1 MSTNTDDIIS
11 GGLFAPIEPLKL
23 NDTFYTWYNTT
34 NIIIDALNP
43 LAIYDVAA
51 GPGITVTKIS
61 GGVGVVSVNAGCGLK
76 FDTNISLTLDISGTQ
91 ESSTVQE
98 EDYYIFEQYGGTNI
112 TTDSGDC
119 ETLFKVQATN
129 ILPYFVSGDHDFL
142 GGDTSLF
149 KVSSTNFEIDSNNVE
164 FKTTNIYLNNNPTTT
179 DDGYEDRQ
187 NIAFV
192 GFTVHAGDE
201 EPTFGYDGSILA
213 WKSNQNFAVTSDRS
227 YVSDSAGS
235 DASFRFSTKTASQ
248 QNVSLKLLTG
258 SRESDID
265 AGKIFRMEAIDSIN
279 KISFHFDDENTT
291 FGEVSMFSASY
302 NQALDRT
309 EFQIQGTAYIRDI
322 EDSSQFLTVSDSTA
336 YKVPITNTNGVLDY
350 KFTNRFVSSNY
361 SPTLVVGDV
370 VRFEYSDNTNTT
382 EDIDVVAAQADT
394 ESNSRT
400 VGVVE
405 SISGG
410 KITVALNGVC
420 NRTSVTSG
428 QVYYLSQTLAGKVT
442 STKPTSGIVKEV
454 FVGVDTSK
462 VLIFG
467 TSTLQTPNFGSVL
480 VDGGDTVES
489 TTYGDTLSL
498 VAGSNISLST
508 NTSNEIIITAGALI
522 DADYWTTISTDTG
535 APNEIAASGPGQQA
549 FILGGNGAS
558 TEATGPDTIVV
569 NAPNSYGIIEIVGEN
584 TDELDYTLTASS
596 GSDTLT
602 IRSGVGINITSS
614 TNNDIVIEATGLSV
628 PANRSITNQK
638 LALMESY
645 SVKGAQLNGEPIDIY
660 QQEEVHE
667 ITYPVLASYYD
678 VYYGTDGE
686 RVYRDPVTLIEYPSL
701 TSEVLESSTPVGT
714 PNAVSGFVIGR
725 VVDEEGNVSDL
736 KTLNRKELRLI
747 LGASST
753 GFLEEN
759 NKLFN
764 AWQLYDYS
772 DILTSID
779 SETAEGKSGTLRFVA
794 GPGIELEGIEG
805 VAGSTSKS
813 IKITATGD
821 AAAFSTITNVTTA
834 ESLLAAGVGSTL
846 NISERDAVG
855 IDVTSNNE
863 LDFYIK
869 SGGITNDMLTGM
881 PENSVKVNTGGT
893 NDTTPVDLYIDE
905 NQILGRLE
913 DGFVKALSGSEV
925 RQIIGLT
932 SSDYYKAI
940 SCYTGATLSGTANA
954 ASTETLILRGGTNI
968 SLTVLGDS
976 SIRIDATTDSSM
988 YGIKT
993 ISFSETGQTYTP
1005 THLIMDEV
1013 YLSSSSGV
1021 YNNIDVITSYS
1032 SSTDTLTTS
1041 FDLGVMPQRSVKVA
1055 GSAYNN
1061 GRGGYLASNLI
1072 LQQGHVLGVTTTGTA
1087 VSSIPFSTVVQNS
1100 GLSYYYSA
1108 SVDGYNI
1115 YSSGASQ
1122 LKFVSGGNVQLSYDG
1137 TNIVITSN
1145 TDVQSD
1151 TTPTLGGNL
1160 ELDSKFFTQGA
1171 KKSLGLT
1178 NSLTYTTNH
1187 YLNVKNAVNKIE
1199 LEVIRDTSVATGID
1213 IVMTPYGTGSV
1224 VSPRF
1229 SSDAINNLTLKTGTS
1244 DGKIVVDGNA
1254 STSTTISATGSKALY
1269 LAPGTSS
1276 NDIALHFDNGV
1287 SARTIIA
1294 RRSTNDLGVLHTS
1307 PLGNLVLAAGHI
1319 STGISTGANYIQ
1331 MNSSVLMNSSKTI
1344 GSQDNVIKINATDS
1358 GYLKLS
1364 GTNKSVSQKVSS
1376 TSMITATSRIIDT
1389 FKISSIG
1396 TSMKYVVRGENPST
1410 ATDKFLLEFNL
1421 IISGTEVVSE
1431 VISRIYPAAA
1441 TGTTKGVVPS
1451 VVSDGTDVE
1460 VSLNTID
1467 GNYTVTVYRTAL
1479 L

>member
-34 NIIIDALNP
+34 NTIINALNP
-43 LAIYDVAA
+43 LAIYDVAS

-61 GGVGVVSVNAGCGLK
+61 GGVGVISVNAGCGLK

-98 EDYYIFEQYGGTNI
+98 EDYFIFEQYGGTNI

-142 GGDTSLF
+142 GGDASLF
-149 KVSSTNFEIDSNNVE
+149 KTSSINFEIDSNNVQ
-164 FKTTNIYLNNNPTTT
+164 FKTSNIYLNNNPTTT

-258 SRESDID
+258 SRESDLD
-265 AGKIFRMEAIDSIN
+265 AGKIFRLEAIDSIN
-279 KISFHFDDENTT
+279 KITFYFDNENTT

-302 NQALDRT
+302 NEALDRT

-336 YKVPITNTNGVLDY
+336 YKVPITNTNGVLDH

-382 EDIDVVAAQADT
+382 EDIDVVAAQANT

-420 NRTSVTSG
+420 NRTGATSG
-428 QVYYLSQTLAGKVT
+428 QIYYLSQTLAGKVT
-442 STKPTSGIVKEV
+442 TTKPSTGIVKEV

-467 TSTLQTPNFGSVL
+467 SSTLQTPNFGSVL

-498 VAGSNISLST
+498 VAGSNISLTT
-508 NTSNEIIITAGALI
+508 NTSNEIVITAGSLI
-522 DADYWTTISTDTG
+522 DADYWSTIETDAG
-535 APNEIAASGPGQQA
+535 WPNQITASSA
-549 FILGGNGAS
+549 SDTMFILGGNGAS
-558 TEATGPDTIVV
+558 TSASGSTITV
-569 NAPNSYGIIEIVGEN
+569 NAPNSYGTIEIVGEN

-602 IRSGVGINITSS
+602 IRSGIGINITSS

-638 LALMESY
+638 LALMESF
-645 SVKGAQLNGEPIDIY
+645 SVKGAQANGEPIDIY

-667 ITYPVLASYYD
+667 ITYPVLAEYYD
-678 VYYGTDGE
+678 VYYQTDGE

-714 PNAVSGFVIGR
+714 PNAVSGFVLGR

-764 AWQLYDYS
+764 SWALYDDD
-772 DILTSID
+772 DIYTQTYTS
-779 SETAEGKSGTLRFVA
+779 TAEAKSGTINFIA
-794 GPGIELEGIEG
+794 GVGIQLELASTG
-805 VAGSTSKS
+805 AGTDA
-813 IKITATGD
+813 ILITATGD
-821 AAAFSTITNVTTA
+821 AAAFSTITNTTTA

-846 NISERDAVG
+846 NITERDAVG

-869 SGGITNDMLTGM
+869 SGGITNDMLAGM

-954 ASTETLILRGGTNI
+954 ASTETLVLRGGTNI

-993 ISFSETGQTYTP
+993 ISFTETGQTYTP

-1013 YLSSSSGV
+1013 YLSSTSGV

-1055 GSAYNN
+1055 GTSYNN

-1072 LQQGHVLGVTTTGTA
+1072 VQQGHVLGVTTAGTA

-1100 GLSYYYSA
+1100 GLNYYYSA
-1108 SVDGYNI
+1108 SVDGFNI
-1115 YSSGASQ
+1115 YSLGASQ
-1122 LKFVSGGNVQLSYDG
+1122 LKFVSGGNVDLSYDG
-1137 TNIVITSN
+1137 TNIVISSN
-1145 TDVQSD
+1145 TNVQSD
-1151 TTPTLGGNL
+1151 TSPTLGGNL
-1160 ELDSKFFTQGA
+1160 ELDSHFFTQGA
-1171 KKSLGLT
+1171 KKSLGLSNT
-1178 NSLTYTTNH
+1178 LTYTTNH
-1187 YLNVKNAVNKIE
+1187 YLNIKNAVNKIE

-1213 IVMTPYGTGSV
+1213 IVLTPYGTGSV

-1229 SSDAINNLTLKTGTS
+1229 SSDAISNLTLKTGTS

-1254 STSTTISATGSKALY
+1254 STSTTISASGSKALY

-1294 RRSTNDLGVLHTS
+1294 RRSTNDLGILHTS

-1319 STGISTGANYIQ
+1319 STGITTGANYIQ
-1331 MNSSVLMNSSKTI
+1331 MNSSVLMSSSKTI
-1344 GSQDNVIKINATDS
+1344 GSQDNIIKINATDN
-1358 GYLKLS
+1358 GYLKIS
-1364 GTNKSVSQKVSS
+1364 GTNKSVSQKISS
-1376 TSMITATSRIIDT
+1376 TSMVTATSRIIDT

-1410 ATDKFLLEFNL
+1410 ATDKFLLEFNV
-1421 IISGTEVVSE
+1421 IISGTEVVTE

-1441 TGTTKGVVPS
+1441 VATTKGVVPS
-1451 VVSDGTDVE
+1451 IVSDGTDVE

>member
-1 MSTNTDDIIS
+1 M
-11 GGLFAPIEPLKL
+11 
-23 NDTFYTWYNTT
+23 
-34 NIIIDALNP
+34 
-43 LAIYDVAA
+43 
-51 GPGITVTKIS
+51 
-61 GGVGVVSVNAGCGLK
+61 
-76 FDTNISLTLDISGTQ
+76 
-91 ESSTVQE
+91 
-98 EDYYIFEQYGGTNI
+98 
-112 TTDSGDC
+112 
-119 ETLFKVQATN
+119 
-129 ILPYFVSGDHDFL
+129 
-142 GGDTSLF
+142 
-149 KVSSTNFEIDSNNVE
+149 
-164 FKTTNIYLNNNPTTT
+164 
-179 DDGYEDRQ
+179 
-187 NIAFV
+187 
-192 GFTVHAGDE
+192 
-201 EPTFGYDGSILA
+201 
-213 WKSNQNFAVTSDRS
+213 
-227 YVSDSAGS
+227 
-235 DASFRFSTKTASQ
+235 
-248 QNVSLKLLTG
+248 LTG

-309 EFQIQGTAYIRDI
+309 EFEIQGTAYIRDI

-382 EDIDVVAAQADT
+382 EDIDVVAAQANT
-394 ESNSRT
+394 ESNSRI

-420 NRTSVTSG
+420 NRTGATSG
-428 QVYYLSQTLAGKVT
+428 QIYYLSQTLAGKVIT
-442 STKPTSGIVKEV
+442 TKPTTGIVKEV

-467 TSTLQTPNFGSVL
+467 SSTLQTPNFGSVL

-508 NTSNEIIITAGALI
+508 NSNNEIIITSGALI
-522 DADYWTTISTDTG
+522 NADYWTTISTDTG
-535 APNEIAASGPGQQA
+535 APNEIAANGPAQQA

-638 LALMESY
+638 LALMESF

-701 TSEVLESSTPVGT
+701 TSEVLENTTPVGT
-714 PNAVSGFVIGR
+714 PNAVSGFVLGR

-764 AWQLYDYS
+764 SWALYDDD
-772 DILTSID
+772 DIYTQTYTS
-779 SETAEGKSGTLRFVA
+779 TATAKNGTINFIAGVGIQLELSPTGSGTDAIL
-794 GPGIELEGIEG
+794 
-805 VAGSTSKS
+805 
-813 IKITATGD
+813 ITATGD
-821 AAAFSTITNVTTA
+821 AAAFSTITNTTTA
-834 ESLLAAGVGSTL
+834 ESLLASGVGSTL
-846 NISERDAVG
+846 NITERDAVG
-855 IDVTSNNE
+855 IDITSNNE

-869 SGGITNDMLTGM
+869 SGTITNDMLAGM

-913 DGFVKALSGSEV
+913 DGFVKALAASEV

-954 ASTETLILRGGTNI
+954 ASTETLVLRGGTNI

-993 ISFSETGQTYTP
+993 ISFTETGQTYTP

-1013 YLSSSSGV
+1013 YLSSSSGI

-1055 GSAYNN
+1055 GSAFNN

-1072 LQQGHVLGVTTTGTA
+1072 VQQGHVLGVTTTGTA

-1213 IVMTPYGTGSV
+1213 IVLTPYGTGSV

-1229 SSDAINNLTLKTGTS
+1229 SSDAISNLTLKTGTS

-1254 STSTTISATGSKALY
+1254 STSTTISASGSKALY
-1269 LAPGTSS
+1269 LAPGTGSNDITLYFDDGVSARSLITRRSS
-1276 NDIALHFDNGV
+1276 NDIGMLHANPF
-1287 SARTIIA
+1287 
-1294 RRSTNDLGVLHTS
+1294 
-1307 PLGNLVLAAGHI
+1307 GNLILAAGHI

-1331 MNSSVLMNSSKTI
+1331 MNSSVLMNSTKTI
-1344 GSQDNVIKINATDS
+1344 GSQDNIVKINTTDA

-1376 TSMITATSRIIDT
+1376 SSMITATSRIIDT
-1389 FKISSIG
+1389 FKVTSTG
-1396 TSMKYVVRGENPST
+1396 TTMKYVIRGENPST

-1421 IISGTEVVSE
+1421 IISGTEVVTE
-1431 VISRIYPAAA
+1431 IISRIYPAAA
-1441 TGTTKGVVPS
+1441 VATTKGVVPS
-1451 VVSDGTDVE
+1451 VISDGTDVE